1 MFALGAV
8 THVQDGLELHPLLR
22 DFLIS
27 KLEHLPD
34 AEDRIHEAVSVAL
47 EMSAW
52 DTAIKLIRRFDL
64 ADMIEH
70 VLGEAYR
77 PLLTSGRI
85 GTLAEFDDHVRA
97 LGRRRFPALDLIAA
111 ELALRRGEF
120 ASAEQTATRVAR
132 QMDGSHKL
140 LSHAHSIA
148 GQAAFSTWEAPRA
161 ESHFQRALAAAISDD
176 DESEAVWG
184 LALTAI
190 YGDTGHL
197 SAAVAAL
204 KRRSDHSAVDMVRH
218 TLAQLALA
226 RVGGGLKSVPNL
238 EDALHVTRSIDDPHV
253 RRASTARTLIQGPP
267 NPLHGGCFDRSGSP
281 KRCRRFSARLGRSP
295 HLQWNLALAQLGL
308 RQFSEADRSLRHVER
323 YSADTEDPFHVLNA
337 RCLRARYWLTLNQP
351 QRALDEVEQD

>member
-34 AEDRIHEAVSVAL
+34 AEDRIHEAVLVAL

-238 EDALHVTRSIDDPHV
+238 EDALHVTRSIDDPRV
-253 RRASTARTLIQGPP
+253 RTSFYSSYSYYKGLQTHYTVAASIAQEALNDADAFQ
-267 NPLHGGCFDRSGSP
+267 LASV
-281 KRCRRFSARLGRSP
+281 AP

-323 YSADTEDPFHVLNA
+323 YSADTEDPFP
-337 RCLRARYWLTLNQP
+337 RP
-351 QRALDEVEQD
+351 QRSMPSSSVLADTQPATASTR